1 MPISHLL
8 EDFGALRAPQGAGRT
23 LDEEEL
29 EDFRLAAFEQGYSAG
44 WEDAVK
50 AQTEDQNRV
59 SAELARNLEDLSF
72 TYHEAVNQLMLSSE
86 PVFRALVERV
96 LPQTLTQQFG
106 GHILERIRAVTEE
119 EVAQPVTLAVA
130 PGEGAAVRALLRDQ
144 LAMPVKVRED
154 PALEAGQADL
164 RIGESESRLDTAL
177 LTEAFEVAV
186 DAFFH
191 QTRKESG
198 HG

>member
-44 WEDAVK
+44 WEDSVK

-72 TYHEAVNQLMLSSE
+72 TYHEAVNQLMLSTE

-96 LPQTLTQQFG
+96 LPQTLAQQFG

-119 EVAQPVTLAVA
+119 EV
-130 PGEGAAVRALLRDQ
+130 AVRALLRDQ

-164 RIGESESRLDTAL
+164 RIGESESRLDTAR
-177 LTEAFEVAV
+177 LTEAFEVVV

>member
-44 WEDAVK
+44 WEDSVK

-72 TYHEAVNQLMLSSE
+72 TYHEAVNQLMLSTE

-96 LPQTLTQQFG
+96 LPQTLAQQFG

-119 EVAQPVTLAVA
+119 EVARPVTLAVA
-130 PGEGAAVRALLRDQ
+130 PGEGAAVRALR
-144 LAMPVKVRED
+144 VRPWMTSPN
-154 PALEAGQADL
+154 PAACGAI
-164 RIGESESRLDTAL
+164 RSPRCRSRSSCPSA
-177 LTEAFEVAV
+177 
-186 DAFFH
+186 
-191 QTRKESG
+191 RRG
-198 HG
+198 P